1 MAMAD
6 YQLNYTW
13 DISHAVPLLI
23 ATISGRVLND
33 GQALGRIIDQT
44 HAIAEQHT
52 DYEEIFVAY
61 DLNRTERRL
70 PLHALM
76 GRNRISSRV
85 KCVYVIGAGSRKDEM
100 AVLIMSA
107 AKRLPYEV
115 RFCGSL
121 DEVHASLAR
130 YDAPH

>member
-13 DISHAVPLLI
+13 DASHAVPLLV
-23 ATISGRVLND
+23 ATISGRLLND
-33 GQALGRIIDQT
+33 RQALGQIIDQT
-44 HAIAEQHT
+44 HAVAEQHI

-61 DLNRTERRL
+61 DLSQTERRL

-76 GRNRISSRV
+76 GRSRISLRV
-85 KCVYVIGAGSRKDEM
+85 KRVYVIGAGSRKDEM

-121 DEVHASLAR
+121 DEVHKALSTLDAR
-130 YDAPH
+130 S